1 MPPAGRPHDD
11 AARVAALHRYGILD
25 SLGDPSLDGVTE
37 VASLLSGASLAL
49 VNLIDADRQW
59 QAATYG
65 AAPDEVPRE
74 ESICTY
80 VVAEGRQI
88 YTTDASADARFADNP
103 HVDGTRDTLR
113 FYVGT
118 PLRDPSGHI
127 LGSLCVTDRR
137 PHEVTDAQLGGLHR
151 LAEQVVALFELH
163 RRTTALTDAV
173 VELDT
178 LLQTDALT
186 ALPNRRAMEAFLREP
201 ACRTV
206 TVLFVDLDR
215 FKTVNDTLGH
225 AVGDEVLREVAD
237 RLRRI
242 LRAGDLVARHG
253 GDEFVV
259 VGRNLPP
266 AAAERLAERLRREIG
281 APYVTSAGIATIGA
295 SVGVTTLGPDESVVD
310 MLRRADERM
319 YVDKTA
325 RR

>member
-25 SLGDPSLDGVTE
+25 SLGDPSLNGVTE
-37 VASLLSGASLAL
+37 LASLLSGASRAF

-59 QAATYG
+59 QAAAYG
-65 AAPDEVPRE
+65 APPGEVPRDD
-74 ESICTY
+74 SMCTH
-80 VVAEGRQI
+80 VVAEDRQI
-88 YTTDASADARFADNP
+88 YTSDASADARFADNP
-103 HVDGTRDTLR
+103 HVDGARDTLR

-118 PLRDPSGHI
+118 PLRAPSGQV
-127 LGSLCVTDRR
+127 LGSLCVADPQPREMTA
-137 PHEVTDAQLGGLHR
+137 AQLGGLHR
-151 LAEQVVALFELH
+151 LAEQVVVLLELH
-163 RRTTALTDAV
+163 RRTAALTDAV

-178 LLQTDALT
+178 LVQTDALT
-186 ALPNRRAMEAFLREP
+186 ALPNRRAMEAFLRET

-225 AVGDEVLREVAD
+225 TVGDEVLREVAD

-259 VGRNLPP
+259 VGRDLPP
-266 AAAERLAERLRREIG
+266 AAADRLAERLRQEIA

-295 SVGVTTLGPDESVVD
+295 SVGVTTLGPGESVVD